1 MAVSKKTKAVK
12 KVLSPEEEIQVRFEK
27 ATVLYLNSKLKPCM
41 DACGVALGN
50 APEHIGFLNLL
61 ATAHWR
67 KGNLDEHIK
76 FAEQANAIEENEP
89 SKKLLA
95 IAYSQKNGKEQESL
109 KRFSEC
115 LEAAPDDCDLL
126 KYRALTYVRL
136 EELQG
141 LPPSVKEKY
150 MLKADQDLNA
160 IMNIVGDSDAD
171 MHYLTLYHR
180 SFAQLYL
187 LKYMNA
193 KIDAERALI
202 SFENEKDPL
211 KKDKNIIKEI
221 KVHLRKAITEMK
233 NQ

>member
-12 KVLSPEEEIQVRFEK
+12 KVLTPEEEIQMRFDK
-27 ATVLYLNSKLKPCM
+27 ATILYLNSKLKPCM
-41 DACGVALGN
+41 DACGTVLAN
-50 APEHIGFLNLL
+50 TPEHIGFLNLL
-61 ATAHWR
+61 AKAHWR
-67 KGNLDEHIK
+67 KGNLAEHIQ
-76 FAEQANAIEENEP
+76 FAEQANAIEENIT
-89 SKKLLA
+89 SQKLLA
-95 IAYSQKNGKEQESL
+95 IAYSQKNGREQESL

-115 LEAAPDDCDLL
+115 LLVEPENCELL

-150 MLKADQDLNA
+150 MMKADLDLNKMME
-160 IMNIVGDSDAD
+160 IIGESDTD
-171 MHYLTLYHR
+171 MHCETLYHR

-193 KIDAERALI
+193 KIDAERAI
-202 SFENEKDPL
+202 ASFEVEKDPL
-211 KKDKNIIKEI
+211 KKDKNMLKEM
-221 KVHLRKAITEMK
+221 KVLLKKAIVEMK